1 MRLGEKYYINNHSC
15 FKLDYHLVLVAKYRH
30 NVFENK
36 ELCDFFKEHLLK
48 IFKKNKCILT
58 EINFD
63 KNHVHILFSGPVNIN
78 LSTFINGLKTNS
90 SQMIRKEFKD
100 YLSEYYSEPIF
111 WSRSYFICSISEQN
125 KETVVNYIKNQG
137 IKKQN

>member
-15 FKLDYHLVLVAKYRH
+15 FKLDYHLVLVAKCRH

-36 ELCDFFKEHLLK
+36 ELCDYFKEYLLK
-48 IFKKNKCILT
+48 IFKKNKCILI

-63 KNHVHILFSGPVNIN
+63 KNHVHILFSSPVNIN

-100 YLSEYYSEPIF
+100 YLLKYYWEPVL
-111 WSRSYFICSISEQN
+111 WSRSYFICSISEKN
-125 KETVVNYIKNQG
+125 KETVIDYIKNQG

>member
-15 FKLDYHLVLVAKYRH
+15 FKLDYHLVLVAKCRH

-36 ELCDFFKEHLLK
+36 ELCDYFKEYLLK

-63 KNHVHILFSGPVNIN
+63 KNHVHILFSSPVNIN
-78 LSTFINGLKTNS
+78 LSTFI
-90 SQMIRKEFKD
+90 
-100 YLSEYYSEPIF
+100 
-111 WSRSYFICSISEQN
+111 CSISEKN
-125 KETVVNYIKNQG
+125 KETVINYIKNQG
-137 IKKQN
+137 IKNNNIFKNNSNPIM